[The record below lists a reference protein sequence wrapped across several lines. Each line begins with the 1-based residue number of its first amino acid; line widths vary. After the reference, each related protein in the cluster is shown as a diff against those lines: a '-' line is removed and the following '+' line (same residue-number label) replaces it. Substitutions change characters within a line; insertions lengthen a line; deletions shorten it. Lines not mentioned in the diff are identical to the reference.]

1 MERRGKNMM
10 CWVDRETVLA
20 VANLLT
26 GYSSMRLSEKT
37 NLSMWELLN
46 E

>member
-1 MERRGKNMM
+1 MERRGKNML

-26 GYSSMRLSEKT
+26 GCSPTETVRE
-37 NLSMWELLN
+37 N
-46 E
+46 ESINVGAFK